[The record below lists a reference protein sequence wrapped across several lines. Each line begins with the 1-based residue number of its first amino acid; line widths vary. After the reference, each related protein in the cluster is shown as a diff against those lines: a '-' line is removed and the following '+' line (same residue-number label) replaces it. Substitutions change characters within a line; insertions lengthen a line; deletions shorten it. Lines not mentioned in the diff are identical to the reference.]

1 MHLLLDYYVDGFD
14 GGLNYLQYL
23 SPSVSLDFDVNI
35 NNVTLSV
42 RIKGKNFVQ
51 SKS

>member
-1 MHLLLDYYVDGFD
+1 MVLMEVLITW
-14 GGLNYLQYL
+14 YL

-35 NNVTLSV
+35 NNVTLLV